1 LDKPL
6 DATAAEPS
14 PVDGLLDEHQHLRR
28 ALATPEAT
36 AAMQAFL
43 EAGGQTRD
51 YELDLGAHLPGPPK

>member
-1 LDKPL
+1 M
-6 DATAAEPS
+6 DAGQPS

-28 ALATPEAT
+28 ALATAEAT

-51 YELDLGAHLPGPPK
+51 YELDLGAHLHRGPG